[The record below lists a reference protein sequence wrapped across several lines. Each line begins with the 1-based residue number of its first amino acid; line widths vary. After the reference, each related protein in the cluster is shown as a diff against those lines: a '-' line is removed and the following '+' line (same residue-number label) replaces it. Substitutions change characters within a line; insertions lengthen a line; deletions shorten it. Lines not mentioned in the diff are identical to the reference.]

1 MERLNIYPY
10 KKRKVKLTT
19 FVVLLAVMLLPPVSF
34 NVYFRYVK
42 EQMVENLE
50 NRYAEILNAY
60 SVNLSIDSSKNLEE
74 VSRIEDVLLNQIRT
88 LESKVNSLNS
98 YLEKRKKWE
107 DFSDLFTEIFK
118 KQGRTLSYLS
128 FSPES
133 VILEFYEV
141 SRETQEVLPES
152 FLKDGR
158 INLKLLF
165 EEHLPEGYTMKKYR
179 LEYGVAKK

>member
-1 MERLNIYPY
+1 MEKLNIYPY

-19 FVVLLAVMLLPPVSF
+19 FAVLLIAMLLPPISF

-60 SVNLSIDSSKNLEE
+60 SIDLSIDSSRNLAE
-74 VSRIEDVLLNQIRT
+74 VSRIEDVLLNQIKT
-88 LESKVNSLNS
+88 LEFKVNSLNA
-98 YLEKRKKWE
+98 YLEKRKRWE
-107 DFSDLFTEIFK
+107 NFSHLFTEIFK

-128 FSPES
+128 FSQEKA
-133 VILEFYEV
+133 VLEFYEV
-141 SRETQEVLPES
+141 SREPQEILPES
-152 FLKDGR
+152 FLKDER

-179 LEYGVAKK
+179 LEYEVAKK